1 MYYDEAVI
9 RPYARA
15 LVLAAQKLEILARV
29 RGDIEALQEQW
40 DGSEE
45 LRTWCTTARSLPK
58 AAHAEIVSA
67 IWGDT
72 MAKPTLILLEALSAA
87 GLLSALPQVI
97 TVFRRFADRAEARVS
112 VEFVFA
118 VKPSAALLKN
128 LTQRAM
134 AAYGDQTQIIVNTD
148 ASLGAGM
155 VIRAGNTQIDA
166 SLKGRLARLRQTF
179 AQ

>member
-1 MYYDEAVI
+1 M
-9 RPYARA
+9 
-15 LVLAAQKLEILARV
+15 AQ
-29 RGDIEALQEQW
+29 
-40 DGSEE
+40 
-45 LRTWCTTARSLPK
+45 
-58 AAHAEIVSA
+58 
-67 IWGDT
+67 
-72 MAKPTLILLEALSAA
+72 PTLILLEALSAA

-97 TVFRRFADRAEARVS
+97 TVFRRFADRAEGRVT

-118 VKPSAALLKN
+118 VEPSATLLKN

-134 AAYGDQTQIIVNTD
+134 TAYGEQTQITVKTD